1 MSFKTLS
8 RKQVFKGTVGITF
21 LIMFMTSSIATAQT
35 IRIGGIGPLSAPGAV
50 VGGIAMQWT
59 MNLAVK
65 DINEKGGRAWG
76 NAWR

>member
-1 MSFKTLS
+1 MKKLLA
-8 RKQVFKGTVGITF
+8 
-21 LIMFMTSSIATAQT
+21 LILGLALAAGVAGHAQAQT

-65 DINEKGGRAWG
+65 DINEKGCSLRRNGVCAPEG
-76 NAWR
+76 KKG